1 MAFEGLGKL
10 LIYIGI
16 VTVLLGGLFL
26 LAGKITWL
34 GRLPGD
40 ILVRRQ
46 NFTVYIPITTMILVS
61 LFLTIILNVFSRR

>member
-16 VTVLLGGLFL
+16 IVVLLGGLFL
-26 LAGKITWL
+26 LAGKVSWL

-40 ILVRRQ
+40 LLIRRP
-46 NFTVYIPITTMILVS
+46 NFTIYIPITTMLLAS
-61 LFLTIILNVFSRR
+61 LLLTLLLNVFFRR